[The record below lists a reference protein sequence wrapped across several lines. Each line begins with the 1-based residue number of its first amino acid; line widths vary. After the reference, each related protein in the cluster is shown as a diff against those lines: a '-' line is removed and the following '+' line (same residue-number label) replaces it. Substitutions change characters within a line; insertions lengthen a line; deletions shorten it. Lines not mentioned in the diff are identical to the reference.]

1 MKVGDLVSY
10 IKGTYLDDL
19 IGIVVEVEEVCL
31 VKDEPHV
38 RVHWIN
44 QGEYNLK
51 DSTYEW
57 ASELRILEAT
67 DGHR

>member
-1 MKVGDLVSY
+1 M
-10 IKGTYLDDL
+10 
-19 IGIVVEVEEVCL
+19 EMEEVCL

-44 QGEYNLK
+44 GGEYNLK

-57 ASELRILEAT
+57 VSELRILEAT
-67 DGHR
+67 DEHR